1 MTDAHP
7 DTDTA
12 APVQGTEA
20 EAVEH
25 GELIEAGASAEEEQ
39 EREAVQEPG
48 RVMRIGAMIRQLL
61 EEVRSAELDD
71 AGRERLREIY
81 DQSVMELSSA
91 LSADLADEL
100 RRLASPFGDTPA
112 SAGELRVAQAQL
124 VGWLEG
130 LFHGIQ
136 ATLFAQQAAARQQL
150 EQMRHQL
157 EAGQR
162 GRQSEPGAHPPGTYL

>member
-1 MTDAHP
+1 VSDPQSTATDSE
-7 DTDTA
+7 
-12 APVQGTEA
+12 QE
-20 EAVEH
+20 VEH
-25 GELIEAGASAEEEQ
+25 GELIEAAAAAAGDESEQ
-39 EREAVQEPG
+39 QEAVQEPA

-61 EEVRSAELDD
+61 EEVRSADLDE
-71 AGRERLREIY
+71 AGRDRLREIY
-81 DQSVMELSSA
+81 DQSVQELSGA
-91 LSADLADEL
+91 LSDDLAEEL
-100 RRLASPFGDTPA
+100 HRLASPFGDTPA

-162 GRQSEPGAHPPGTYL
+162 PDGERGPGHPPGTYL

>member
-1 MTDAHP
+1 MP
-7 DTDTA
+7 DSQSASA
-12 APVQGTEA
+12 AESD
-20 EAVEH
+20 EEVEH
-25 GELIEAGASAEEEQ
+25 GELIAAAAEAADDNEQ
-39 EREAVQEPG
+39 QEAVQEPG

-61 EEVRSAELDD
+61 EEVRSADLDE
-71 AGRERLREIY
+71 AGRDRLREIY
-81 DQSVMELSSA
+81 DQSVQELSGA
-91 LSADLADEL
+91 LSDDLADEL

-157 EAGQR
+157 ESGQR
-162 GRQSEPGAHPPGTYL
+162 PDGERGPGHPPGTYL

>member
-1 MTDAHP
+1 MNASPDTGA
-7 DTDTA
+7 DTDTETG
-12 APVQGTEA
+12 PQI
-20 EAVEH
+20 EH
-25 GELIEAGASAEEEQ
+25 GELVEPAADEESGESP
-39 EREAVQEPG
+39 RESVEEPG
-48 RVMRIGAMIRQLL
+48 RVMRIGSMIKQLL
-61 EEVRSAELDD
+61 DEVRTAELDD

-81 DQSVMELSSA
+81 DQSITELSGS
-91 LSADLADEL
+91 LSDDLADEL
-100 RRLASPFGDTPA
+100 HRLASPFGDTPA

-157 EAGQR
+157 AAGEQP
-162 GRQSEPGAHPPGTYL
+162 GGSEGHPPGTYL

>member
-1 MTDAHP
+1 VTDPSRPAATDAAD
-7 DTDTA
+7 DT
-12 APVQGTEA
+12 PA
-20 EAVEH
+20 EVEH
-25 GELIEAGASAEEEQ
+25 GELIEPAAEDGAGEQ
-39 EREAVQEPG
+39 EAVQEPG

-61 EEVRSAELDD
+61 EEVRSADLDE
-71 AGRERLREIY
+71 AGRDRLREIY
-81 DQSVMELSSA
+81 DQSVQELSGA
-91 LSADLADEL
+91 LSDDLAEEL
-100 RRLASPFGDTPA
+100 HRLASPFGDTPA

-157 EAGQR
+157 ESGQR
-162 GRQSEPGAHPPGTYL
+162 GNRPDASHAPGTYL

>member
-1 MTDAHP
+1 VTDA
-7 DTDTA
+7 DAQTDTTADA
-12 APVQGTEA
+12 AGTDA

-25 GELIEAGASAEEEQ
+25 GELIEAPGGEQ
-39 EREAVQEPG
+39 EVEREAVQEPG

-61 EEVRSAELDD
+61 EEVRSAELDE

-81 DQSVMELSSA
+81 DQSVKELSGA
-91 LSADLADEL
+91 LSDDLADEL
-100 RRLASPFGDTPA
+100 HRLASPFGDTPA

-162 GRQSEPGAHPPGTYL
+162 GASADQGAHPPGTYL

>member
-1 MTDAHP
+1 M
-7 DTDTA
+7 
-12 APVQGTEA
+12 TEA
-20 EAVEH
+20 ESTTTEDSEQEVAR
-25 GELIEAGASAEEEQ
+25 GELIEAAEEASEQ
-39 EREAVQEPG
+39 QEAVQEPG

-61 EEVRSAELDD
+61 EEVRSADLDE
-71 AGRERLREIY
+71 AGRDRLREIY
-81 DQSVMELSSA
+81 DQSVQELSSA
-91 LSADLADEL
+91 LSDDLADEL

-157 EAGQR
+157 ESGKR
-162 GRQSEPGAHPPGTYL
+162 PDGEGGPGHPPGTYL

>member
-1 MTDAHP
+1 MNASP
-7 DTDTA
+7 DTGTD
-12 APVQGTEA
+12 TEA
-20 EAVEH
+20 GAQVEH
-25 GELIEAGASAEEEQ
+25 GELVEPAADEGSGDSP
-39 EREAVQEPG
+39 RESVEEPG
-48 RVMRIGAMIRQLL
+48 RVMRIGSMIKQLL
-61 EEVRSAELDD
+61 DEVRTAELDE

-81 DQSVMELSSA
+81 DQSITELSGS
-91 LSADLADEL
+91 LSDDLAEEL
-100 RRLASPFGDTPA
+100 HRLASPFGDVPA

-157 EAGQR
+157 AAGEQP
-162 GRQSEPGAHPPGTYL
+162 GGSEGHPPGTYL

>member
-1 MTDAHP
+1 MP
-7 DTDTA
+7 DSESAPTA
-12 APVQGTEA
+12 ESD
-20 EAVEH
+20 EEVEH
-25 GELIEAGASAEEEQ
+25 GELIDAAADGADGAEQ
-39 EREAVQEPG
+39 QEAVQEPG

-61 EEVRSAELDD
+61 EEVRSADLDE
-71 AGRERLREIY
+71 AGRDRLREIY
-81 DQSVMELSSA
+81 DQSVQELSGA
-91 LSADLADEL
+91 LSDDLAEEL
-100 RRLASPFGDTPA
+100 HRLASPFGDTPA

-157 EAGQR
+157 ESGQR
-162 GRQSEPGAHPPGTYL
+162 PGNEGGPGHPPGTYL

>member
-1 MTDAHP
+1 VP
-7 DTDTA
+7 DSQSAPTA
-12 APVQGTEA
+12 ESD
-20 EAVEH
+20 EEVEH
-25 GELIEAGASAEEEQ
+25 GELIDAAAAEPDGAEQ
-39 EREAVQEPG
+39 QEAVQEPG

-61 EEVRSAELDD
+61 EEVRSADLDE
-71 AGRERLREIY
+71 AGRDRLREIY
-81 DQSVMELSSA
+81 DQSVQELSGA
-91 LSADLADEL
+91 LSDDLAEEL
-100 RRLASPFGDTPA
+100 HRLASPFGDTPA

-157 EAGQR
+157 ESGQR
-162 GRQSEPGAHPPGTYL
+162 PGNEGGPGHPPGTYL

>member
-1 MTDAHP
+1 MSDP
-7 DTDTA
+7 QS
-12 APVQGTEA
+12 APTEA
-20 EAVEH
+20 EGQSEDEVAH
-25 GELIEAGASAEEEQ
+25 GELIEEAAAAAAGGEGAQ
-39 EREAVQEPG
+39 ESVQEPG

-61 EEVRSAELDD
+61 EEVRSADLDE
-71 AGRERLREIY
+71 AGRDRLREIY
-81 DQSVMELSSA
+81 DQSVQELSGA
-91 LSADLADEL
+91 LSDDLAEEL
-100 RRLASPFGDTPA
+100 HRLASPFGDTPA

-157 EAGQR
+157 ESGQR
-162 GRQSEPGAHPPGTYL
+162 PSAEGGPGHPPGTYL